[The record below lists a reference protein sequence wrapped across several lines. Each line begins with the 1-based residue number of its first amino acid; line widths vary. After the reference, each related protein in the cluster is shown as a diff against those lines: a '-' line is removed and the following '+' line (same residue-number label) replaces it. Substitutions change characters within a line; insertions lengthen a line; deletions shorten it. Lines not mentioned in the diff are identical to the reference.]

1 MDTLGIRPLAAAGS
15 QPSWTLR
22 HCHSECLWGTS
33 PEELKLMVSEIDEC
47 AGLPFPIEWKA
58 KLVKASQ
65 GPQVWSSNVS
75 LLSKVLCRPCSALQE
90 WHILCTYQ
98 GILMSFDVYP
108 CWCTWC
114 TWPSAYYYYI
124 YILFLLSSSSTARL
138 DKDVVCFFHAPA
150 SEARNGNG
158 EIDFEDWAAK
168 ICSDI
173 SNLGGNHALQ
183 LDLVFDTSLYVF
195 IEGWQGGSRSRLLKH
210 HLYQHHHFE
219 HMKLHDVSQH
229 NAFQGK
235 THIYCIWVE
244 CMWAPLIVN
253 CWLTEMLDCNR
264 ETYLDL
270 HDGKRKSRWCWLDL
284 QHRAM
289 VLCLSVIPILG
300 VCASDV

>member
-1 MDTLGIRPLAAAGS
+1 MHLP
-15 QPSWTLR
+15 R
-22 HCHSECLWGTS
+22 HFDVFWC
-33 PEELKLMVSEIDEC
+33 I
-47 AGLPFPIEWKA
+47 
-58 KLVKASQ
+58 
-65 GPQVWSSNVS
+65 S
-75 LLSKVLCRPCSALQE
+75 LLVHL
-90 WHILCTYQ
+90 
-98 GILMSFDVYP
+98 VYL
-108 CWCTWC
+108 
-114 TWPSAYYYYI
+114 A
-124 YILFLLSSSSTARL
+124 LLSSSPARL
-138 DKDVVCFFHAPA
+138 DKDVACFFHAPA